1 MVVNAALLKGVN
13 HMPIVSIIIGVA
25 LLLVLMMVFK
35 LNAFIALIL
44 VALVVGILEGMSPID
59 AMASVQSGLG
69 STLGSLTM
77 IIVFGAILGKLMT
90 DSGGAQRIA
99 TTLIHTFGKKRVQ
112 FAAVLTA
119 SVTGI
124 ALFFET
130 GVVVLIP
137 LVFTIAAAA
146 GVPIL
151 YVGMPVI
158 AALIT
163 MHGFVPPHPG
173 PTAVASVFDANIGE
187 TLIYGI
193 IIAIPAIIIGGP
205 LFTKLFKKEDL
216 EVEIPKGLFNPKEF
230 TEEEMPGFMTSILT
244 SLMPVILIASQV
256 IVEIFIPDSA
266 VMPFFDFIGNPNVAL
281 LLSVLLAFFTFGLNR
296 GRKMEEVMKSLAEA
310 VSGIALILLII
321 AAGGAFKQ
329 VLIDSHIDQYISDIM
344 TGSSLSPLIL
354 TWIIAAILRVAIGS
368 ATVAGM
374 TAAGIVAPLIATT
387 GVSPELMVLAA
398 GAGSITFSH
407 VNDAGFWIYKEYFNL
422 TIGKTLKT
430 WSVMV
435 TIISLVGL
443 AGVLILDVFVG

>member
-1 MVVNAALLKGVN
+1 
-13 HMPIVSIIIGVA
+13 MPIVSICIGVA
-25 LLLVLMMVFK
+25 LLLILMMVFK
-35 LNAFIALIL
+35 LNAFIALII
-44 VALVVGILEGMSPID
+44 VALIVGILEGMSPID

-69 STLGSLTM
+69 GTLGSLTM
-77 IIVFGAILGKLMT
+77 IIIFGAILGKLMT

-99 TTLIHTFGKKRVQ
+99 TTLIQAFGKNRVQ
-112 FAAVLTA
+112 LAAVLTA
-119 SVTGI
+119 SVVGI

-137 LVFTIAAAA
+137 LVFTIATAAR
-146 GVPIL
+146 VPIL

-173 PTAVASVFDANIGE
+173 PTAVASVFEANIGK

-230 TEEEMPGFMTSILT
+230 TEEEMPGFATSLLT

-256 IVEIFIPDSA
+256 IVEISMPESA

-281 LLSVLLAFFTFGLNR
+281 LLSVILAFFTFGLNR
-296 GRKMEEVMKSLAEA
+296 GRKMKEVMKSLTDA
-310 VSGIALILLII
+310 VSGIAMILLII

-329 VLIDSHIDQYISDIM
+329 VLIDSHIDQYITEIM
-344 TGSSLSPLIL
+344 AGSTLSPLLL
-354 TWIIAAILRVAIGS
+354 TWIIAAILRVAVGS

-374 TAAGIVAPLIATT
+374 TAAGIAAPLIGAT

-422 TIGKTLKT
+422 SIGKTIKT

-435 TIISLVGL
+435 TILSLVGL
-443 AGVLILDVFVG
+443 AGVLILNMFIS